1 MIGGSSPP
9 RQRARCRSSARRGA
23 GGGLAS
29 SRDATDLGRRSSAA
43 ARGGGSAIRASDP
56 SSSRPLAA
64 ARGPAPVS
72 TAEGE
77 AAPDRREDSAPV
89 DDAARLGNPSFVW
102 RFGQERR
109 LAILSRFV
117 SLRGALVLDLG
128 CGVGEYVR
136 AFAREGA
143 GAIGLD
149 IEPRRLSEARRRL
162 AHAGGDAAGVSLM
175 AAAGET
181 LPLRDGCLDAAVLNE
196 VIEHVADDAA
206 TLREVRRVLKP
217 DGGTCVVFAPNRL
230 YPFETHG
237 IFLGRRYIFGN
248 IPFVNWLPGRL
259 RARLVPH
266 ARAYRRGDWTR
277 LARSAGLEIVHHG
290 YVYPGFDNV
299 ASRWPRLAA
308 ILRAVCYRAERT
320 PAARLG
326 LSHLVV
332 LRRDDGRH
340 ARAEAGGS

>member
-1 MIGGSSPP
+1 M
-9 RQRARCRSSARRGA
+9 
-23 GGGLAS
+23 
-29 SRDATDLGRRSSAA
+29 

-56 SSSRPLAA
+56 GSSRPLAA
-64 ARGPAPVS
+64 GRRHAPVS
-72 TAEGE
+72 TAERGS
-77 AAPDRREDSAPV
+77 ATDRRHESAPA

-136 AFAREGA
+136 AFQREGA
-143 GAIGLD
+143 RAVGLD
-149 IEPRRLSEARRRL
+149 IEPQRLAEARRRL
-162 AHAGGDAAGVSLM
+162 AAGGGGAPAALV
-175 AAAGET
+175 AAAGER

-217 DGGTCVVFAPNRL
+217 GGGTCVIFAPNRL

-237 IFLGRRYIFGN
+237 VYIGRRYVFGN
-248 IPFVNWLPGRL
+248 IPLVNWLPDGGRGAPPSRTPAPTGTATGSGWPVRPGL
-259 RARLVPH
+259 RF
-266 ARAYRRGDWTR
+266 
-277 LARSAGLEIVHHG
+277 VHHG
-290 YVYPGFDNV
+290 YVYPGFDN
-299 ASRWPRLAA
+299 AAARWPRLAS
-308 ILRAVCYRAERT
+308 ILRAICYRAEGT

-332 LRRDDGRH
+332 LRRGDG
-340 ARAEAGGS
+340 AGAGAPEGGAA